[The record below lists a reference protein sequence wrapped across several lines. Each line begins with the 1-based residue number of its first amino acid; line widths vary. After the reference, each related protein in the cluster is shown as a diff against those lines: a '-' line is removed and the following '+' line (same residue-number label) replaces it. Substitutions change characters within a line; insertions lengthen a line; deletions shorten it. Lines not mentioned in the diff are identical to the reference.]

1 MGTMADSQKF
11 VEDLFEAALTRPAE
25 ERSAYLDVACP
36 DSPEVR
42 HLVKMLLLADE
53 QAGSFLQTPLLSS
66 SGTTAEEP
74 TQTFEPG
81 STVAGRFQIHRFI
94 ARGGMG
100 EVYEAWDSQ
109 LRERVAIKTI
119 RPDLAQSNAVI
130 ERFRREVKQ
139 SRAISHPNVCRI
151 HELFCDVSP
160 SGDKVWFLSMEF
172 LDGHTLSEHIR
183 HDGPVKPAL
192 AFNLLEQI
200 VNGLNAAHANGV
212 IHRDLKTS
220 NIMLVS
226 GALGHLRAVIT
237 DFGLATNVL
246 RREGG
251 LSESGGQGT
260 PAFMAPEQRTTAEV
274 TSLADEYALG
284 VILCEMLTG
293 SHPTPEEVA
302 SNRAQLQASLAKT
315 ADPRWARVILRC
327 LEQNPADRFGNLEE
341 IVVTL
346 KPSRPR
352 NWKWPAIAA
361 ALILLIAL
369 GLWYHWKPTPP
380 PTSLAVLPLV
390 NRTGDS
396 SLDYVGAGITEALT
410 DDIARMRG
418 LQVAAGTVARR
429 FQGPQVD
436 PTSAGREMHVGTVL
450 SGAFQK
456 SGDTLRVPIEVVD
469 VNTGQQLWGKTYEA
483 KSDDLVSLQHQISTD
498 VAYHLKIHVDPDNDA
513 RLKRQYS
520 TNIDTYNAYLKGRF
534 ELAKRSPDALRGSV
548 VDFQRALNSDPHY
561 APAYAGL
568 ADSYSLLAFYGLERP
583 KPVLQEAI
591 DAAQQALDLDSTL
604 GEAYSSRALARTL
617 LNFDWQGAEDDYK
630 RAIELNPNYL
640 QAHTSYGLLL
650 LAPQGRLAEA
660 RAQMAYAQTADPNSP
675 LTIVGQAMLEEYAGN
690 YDKSIAILEP
700 HMDELGPL
708 EPAIE
713 ILAKEYLAKHNPQK
727 AIEILSSSPLTPD
740 FIYQRQMMLAVAY
753 ALAGERSKAQ
763 EIEKEV
769 NLHIRQDQTVA
780 YGAAGLYTALN
791 ENDKA
796 LDMLQYA
803 FDERQSELVWV
814 NVDPLLTALRP
825 EPRFHKLI
833 TEMNLQ

>member
-1 MGTMADSQKF
+1 MEAMAESQNL
-11 VEDLFEAALTRPAE
+11 VEDLFEAALAQPPE
-25 ERSAYLDVACP
+25 KRSAYVDSACP
-36 DSPEVR
+36 DLPEVR

-53 QAGSFLQTPLLSS
+53 QAGDFLETPILSNPD
-66 SGTTAEEP
+66 TEREP
-74 TQTFEPG
+74 TPTFEPG

-100 EVYEAWDSQ
+100 EVYEAWDSE

-119 RPDLAQSNAVI
+119 RPDLAQSSEII

-139 SRAISHPNVCRI
+139 ARAISHPNICRI
-151 HELFCDVSP
+151 HELFGDVAP
-160 SGDKVWFLSMEF
+160 SGAKVWFLSMEF
-172 LDGHTLSEHIR
+172 LDGHTLSEHIT
-183 HDGPVKPAL
+183 HNGPIKPAL
-192 AFNLLEQI
+192 AFDLLGQI
-200 VNGLNAAHANGV
+200 VSGLSAAHANGV
-212 IHRDLKTS
+212 IHRDLKTG
-220 NIMLVS
+220 NIMLVTGS
-226 GALGHLRAVIT
+226 LGNLRAVIA

-246 RREGG
+246 RREDGI
-251 LSESGGQGT
+251 SKSGGQGT
-260 PAFMAPEQRTTAEV
+260 PDFMAPEQRITGEV
-274 TSLADEYALG
+274 TSVADEYALG

-293 SHPTPEEVA
+293 SRPTREEVTA
-302 SNRAQLQASLAKT
+302 ARAQLQSRLSKT

-327 LEQNPADRFGNLEE
+327 LEQNPANRYEKLED
-341 IVVTL
+341 VVVAL
-346 KPSRPR
+346 KPAAPR
-352 NWKWPAIAA
+352 NWKWAAVAA
-361 ALILLIAL
+361 AVIFLIGL
-369 GLWYHWKPTPP
+369 GLWYYLKPAPP

-390 NRTGDS
+390 NRSGDS

-410 DDIARMRG
+410 DDLARMRG

-436 PTSAGREMHVGTVL
+436 PTSAGRQMHVGTVL
-450 SGAFQK
+450 SGAFES
-456 SGDTLRVPIEVVD
+456 SGGKLRVPIEVID
-469 VNTGQQLWGKTYEA
+469 VKTGQQLWGKTYEA
-483 KSDDLVSLQHQISTD
+483 TSADLVDLQHQISTD
-498 VAYHLKIHVDPDNDA
+498 VAYRLKIHVDPDTDA

-520 TNIDTYNAYLKGRF
+520 TNINTYNAYLKGRF
-534 ELAKRSPDALRGSV
+534 ELAKRSPDALRGAV
-548 VDFQRALNSDPHY
+548 VDFQHALSSDPHY

-604 GEAYSSRALARTL
+604 GEAYSSRALARSL
-617 LNFDWQGAEDDYK
+617 LNFDWDGAEDDYK
-630 RAIELNPNYL
+630 RAIELNPSYL

-650 LAPQGRLAEA
+650 LAPQGRLTEA
-660 RAQMAYAQTADPNSP
+660 RAQMAFAQSADPNSP
-675 LTIVGQAMLEEYAGN
+675 LTIVGQAMIEEYAGN

-700 HMDELGPL
+700 RMHELGPL

-713 ILAKEYLAKHNPQK
+713 ILADDYMAKHNTPK
-727 AIEILSSSPLTPD
+727 AVEILSSSPLTPE
-740 FIYQRQMMLAVAY
+740 FIYSRQMMLAVAY
-753 ALAGERSKAQ
+753 ALAGEKSKAQ
-763 EIEKEV
+763 DIEKEV
-769 NLHIRQDQTVA
+769 NLHIRHDQTVA
-780 YGAAGLYTALN
+780 YGAARLYTALN

-825 EPRFHKLI
+825 EPRFHNLI